1 MTLFIREDSL
11 KIDGHKLGAGKSSLI
26 KMLVSLKEQRLSFS
40 SALPFRSPVV
50 GSVKNDK
57 SPTSGDVH
65 LYVDPETA
73 YGPLP
78 LLYADCEGLEG
89 GETAPRANQLRE
101 TLRKSGQGPI
111 RPRLF
116 GTRPRELVYAKKNS
130 EAQNREW
137 AVRKVYPRLLYTF
150 SDVVVFVL
158 RNTR

>member
-1 MTLFIREDSL
+1 
-11 KIDGHKLGAGKSSLI
+11 
-26 KMLVSLKEQRLSFS
+26 MLVSLKEQRMSFATES
-40 SALPFRSPVV
+40 TFKSPVV

-89 GETAPRANQLRE
+89 GETPPRATQLRK
-101 TLRKSGQGPI
+101 TIRKSEHTPV
-111 RPRLF
+111 RPHFF
-116 GTRPRELVYAKKNS
+116 GTRPRELAYAKTNS
-130 EAQNREW
+130 DARKREW
-137 AVRKVYPRLLYTF
+137 AVQKVYPRLLYTF

>member
-1 MTLFIREDSL
+1 
-11 KIDGHKLGAGKSSLI
+11 
-26 KMLVSLKEQRLSFS
+26 MLVSLKEQRLSFS
-40 SALPFRSPVV
+40 STLPFKSPVV

-89 GETAPRANQLRE
+89 GETAPMANQLRDAQ
-101 TLRKSGQGPI
+101 RKSGQGL
-111 RPRLF
+111 RRQGF
-116 GTRPRELVYAKKNS
+116 FSTRPRALVYARKNS
-130 EAQNREW
+130 EATNREW

>member
-1 MTLFIREDSL
+1 MTHLVHENSL
-11 KIDGHKLGAGKSSLI
+11 EVDCHKLGAGKSSLI
-26 KMLVSLKEQRLSFS
+26 KMLVLLKEQRLSFD
-40 SALPFRSPVV
+40 SALPFRSPVI

-101 TLRKSGQGPI
+101 TMRKSGQGRM
-111 RPRLF
+111 RPCLF
-116 GTRPRELVYAKKNS
+116 GTRPRELAYAKKNS

-137 AVRKVYPRLLYTF
+137 AVRKVYPRLFHTF

-158 RNTR
+158 SNTR